1 MRITPNNT
9 ATLVSELNRLNAQ
22 QANVSAQIASGSRL
36 TSLASD
42 PSAAGQ
48 SAQMTGALQSA
59 DSFIQTS
66 ATVVNRMQAADSALG
81 SVVSS
86 ITSAI
91 SVAVQGS
98 NVTMSASN
106 LRSIAQ
112 QLTGIRDQVLSLAN
126 ASYQGA
132 YLFAGTSGTSQPFTL
147 QSDGSVTYSGDGNA
161 QQVSTADGVSLA
173 TSVSGATVFGSGG
186 PQDVFAVLNSLIQ
199 QFASGN
205 ITNVADGVATLR
217 TAFDGITSGRSTL
230 DASINRLN
238 SATDATTAQKTSLKV
253 AQTSLLAANTAELA
267 TEFSATETQ
276 RTALMSVISVVQKG
290 SLFDYL

>member
-22 QANVSAQIASGSRL
+22 QANVSAQIASGSRM

-48 SAQMTGALQSA
+48 SAQMASALQHA

-66 ATVVNRMQAADSALG
+66 ASVVNRMQAADSALG

-98 NVTMSASN
+98 NATMSASN
-106 LRSIAQ
+106 LQSTAQ
-112 QLTGIRDQVLSLAN
+112 QLTGIRDQVLALAN

-132 YLFAGTSGTSQPFTL
+132 YLFAGTSGGSQPFTL
-147 QSDGSVTYSGDGNA
+147 QADGSVTYSGDGSA
-161 QQVSTADGVSLA
+161 QQISTADGVSLT

-186 PQDVFAVLNSLIQ
+186 AQDVFAALNSLIQ
-199 QFASGN
+199 QFSNGD
-205 ITNVADGVATLR
+205 ITNVADGIATLR
-217 TAFDGITSGRSTL
+217 TAFDGVTSGRSML

-238 SATDATTAQKTSLKV
+238 SATDATTAQKTNLKV
-253 AQTSLLAANTAELA
+253 AQTSLVSANTAELA